1 MLQNLLVDLVKKKFF
16 RLGETNQ
23 VEIEYEDSKKFLGK
37 YGGDK
42 EPIKAHL
49 THDWSEF
56 CAMLMT

>member
-37 YGGDK
+37 LWWGQRANQSASD
-42 EPIKAHL
+42 
-49 THDWSEF
+49 S
-56 CAMLMT
+56 